1 MTATAPSLR
10 RRLLKWLVLPVLLVN
25 LGGAVVSYQFAR
37 KPAFSALDGDLTDAA
52 ILLLEQLEVDGNG
65 RLWLPTEADYLL
77 RHNSH
82 DHVWLAV
89 RSLDGQ
95 LLFGDG
101 AMPVQEITDEM
112 RDGHT
117 TALRTRIN
125 DRSVFMV
132 GRLGVVAGQPVVA
145 SVAQTLSR
153 HTAALQRMVLT
164 LVAVQ
169 ILVAL
174 LIAAQLLW
182 AVRRGLKPLE
192 RLERQLDSRHYDD
205 LAPLREEGAPR
216 ELGTFVTALNGLLLR
231 IREGA
236 RNQRAFLDDMAH
248 QLRTPLAGISTLT
261 QWLRQRH
268 AGDAESAAA
277 LAQLQAATERMTRQ
291 TNQLL
296 TLARAATARLESP
309 PREPLRLD
317 ELIGEAMPSQLA
329 QADGHGIDLGYELEP
344 QTVQGNAF
352 QLRDLLDNLVDNA
365 LRYTPR
371 GGQVTVRLRG
381 QAGATVLEVE
391 DDGPGIPEAERERIF
406 ERFYRLDSGIHGTG
420 LGLAIVRDIAIA
432 HDAGVELATA
442 TGGHGLRVAI
452 HFPPLVVP
460 AVEVPA

>member
-95 LLFGDG
+95 LLFGDA

-125 DRSVFMV
+125 DRWVFMV

-291 TNQLL
+291 ANQLL
-296 TLARAATARLESP
+296 TLARAATARL
-309 PREPLRLD
+309 D
-317 ELIGEAMPSQLA
+317 ELIGAAMPSQLS

-352 QLRDLLDNLVDNA
+352 QLRDLLDNLIDNA
-365 LRYTPR
+365 LRYSPR

-391 DDGPGIPEAERERIF
+391 DDGPGIPEAECERIF

-420 LGLAIVRDIAIA
+420 LGLAIVRDIATA
-432 HDAGVELATA
+432 HDAGIELATA
-442 TGGHGLRVAI
+442 TGGQGLRVAI

-460 AVEVPA
+460 PVEAS

>member
-1 MTATAPSLR
+1 MNNAAPSLR

-25 LGGAVVSYQFAR
+25 LAGAVVSYQLAR

-52 ILLLEQLEVDGNG
+52 VLLSEQLAVDGNG
-65 RLWLPTEADYLL
+65 RLWLPAEADYLL

-89 RSLDGQ
+89 RALDGR
-95 LLFGDG
+95 LLFGDE
-101 AMPVQEITDEM
+101 AMPMQAVTDEM

-117 TALRTRIN
+117 TAKRTRIN

-132 GRLGVVAGQPVVA
+132 ARLADVAGQSVVV

-153 HTAALQRMVLT
+153 HTAALHRMVIT
-164 LVAVQ
+164 QIVVQ
-169 ILVAL
+169 LLVAL

-205 LAPLREEGAPR
+205 LAPLSEEGAPR
-216 ELGTFVTALNGLLLR
+216 ELSTFVTALNGLLLR

-268 AGDAESAAA
+268 ADDAESAAA
-277 LAQLQAATERMTRQ
+277 LAQLEAATERMTRQ

-317 ELIGEAMPSQLA
+317 ELVGEAIPSQLA
-329 QADGHGIDLGYELEP
+329 QADRHGIDLGFELEP
-344 QTVQGNAF
+344 QTVLGNVF

-371 GGQVTVRLRG
+371 GGQVTVRLHS

-391 DDGPGIPEAERERIF
+391 DNGPGIPEAERARIF
-406 ERFYRLDSGIHGTG
+406 ERFYRIDRGIHGTG
-420 LGLAIVRDIAIA
+420 LGLAIVRDIATA
-432 HDAGVELATA
+432 HNAGIELATPA
-442 TGGHGLRVAI
+442 SGQGLRVAI
-452 HFPPLVVP
+452 HFPPLVTP
-460 AVEVPA
+460 PVEVPA

>member
-1 MTATAPSLR
+1 MSTPGSSLR

-25 LGGAVVSYQFAR
+25 LGGALVSYQFAR
-37 KPAFSALDGDLTDAA
+37 KPAFSALDSDLTDSAT
-52 ILLLEQLEVDGNG
+52 LLLEQLEVDGTG
-65 RLWLPTEADYLL
+65 RLWLPTEVEYLL

-89 RSLDGQ
+89 RALDGR

-101 AMPVQEITDEM
+101 AMPVQAVTDEM

-117 TALRTRIN
+117 TARRARIN
-125 DRSVFMV
+125 ERSVFMV
-132 GRLGVVAGQPVVA
+132 GQLGNIAGQPVVV

-169 ILVAL
+169 LIVAL

-182 AVRRGLKPLE
+182 AVRRGLRPLE

-216 ELGTFVTALNGLLLR
+216 ELSTFVAALNGLLLR
-231 IREGA
+231 VREGA

-268 AGDAESAAA
+268 ADDAESAAA
-277 LAQLQAATERMTRQ
+277 LAQLEAATERMTRQ

-317 ELIGEAMPSQLA
+317 ELVGEAIPSQLA
-329 QADGHGIDLGYELEP
+329 QADRHGIDLGFELEP
-344 QTVQGNAF
+344 QTVLGNVF

-371 GGQVTVRLRG
+371 GGQVTVRLHS

-391 DDGPGIPEAERERIF
+391 DNGPGIPEAERARIF
-406 ERFYRLDSGIHGTG
+406 ERFYRIDRGIHGTG
-420 LGLAIVRDIAIA
+420 LGLAIVRDIATA
-432 HDAGVELATA
+432 HNAGIELATPA
-442 TGGHGLRVAI
+442 SGQGLRVAI
-452 HFPPLVVP
+452 HFPPLVTP
-460 AVEVPA
+460 PVEVPA